1 MGRTPEMCTLIQR
14 HLDAVIK
21 KNGDAKV
28 AAEAARAAIHAATA
42 ATAAADRAATVA
54 RRAADAATLTAL
66 EPSIV
71 AMQLGHTCS
80 TCSTC
85 STCNIATSLENFSKS
100 QQKKVLRGEHANC
113 IHCTSN
119 IRVIEAR
126 NTRAKQARSVTDT
139 IRIRS
144 AMSTTTVQQAVRQQ
158 ISSTKVYDVSCV
170 RTDPSTITIA
180 GYPKQVERFMRGFD
194 ATLSE
199 LFETQQFE
207 HTIILSILANKA
219 PEKTS
224 TEVPKNFQDFARSLG
239 ASCEAARHAWYV
251 KIGRTMRKQTIST
264 ALQRRVG
271 LPTNISKDMTPADH
285 KKLHDAL
292 FASQLKASPRIT
304 FTVPVILAPCEIKP
318 LHRFINAL
326 GCTYVSFR

>member
-1 MGRTPEMCTLIQR
+1 MGRTPEMCTLIQQ

-66 EPSIV
+66 KPSIV

-126 NTRAKQARSVTDT
+126 NTRAKQARSVTGT
-139 IRIRS
+139 IRIPS
-144 AMSTTTVQQAVRQQ
+144 AMSTTTVQLAVRRHG
-158 ISSTKVYDVSCV
+158 TYTNVYDVSCV

-180 GYPKQVERFMRGFD
+180 GYPKQVERFMREFD
-194 ATLSE
+194 VTLS
-199 LFETQQFE
+199 LVRQDRQIE
-207 HTIILSILANKA
+207 HTLTLSIPANKT
-219 PEKTS
+219 PTKPS
-224 TEVPKNFQDFARSLG
+224 KEVPKNFQDFTTKFGDSY
-239 ASCEAARHAWYV
+239 EAERHAWYF

-318 LHRFINAL
+318 LRRFINAL
-326 GCTYVSFR
+326 GCTYVSLR